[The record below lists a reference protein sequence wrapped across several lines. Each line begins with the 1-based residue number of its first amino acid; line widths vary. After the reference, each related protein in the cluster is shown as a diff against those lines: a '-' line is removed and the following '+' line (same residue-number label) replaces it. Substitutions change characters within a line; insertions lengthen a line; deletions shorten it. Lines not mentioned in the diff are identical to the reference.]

1 LTAPAES
8 SSTTQEETGPA
19 SAALNRKAILRKMGD
34 LISGSAA
41 AQALTAFTLI
51 LTARQLGIE
60 RFGQYTLCFALA
72 GLTSVLFNLGSDHL
86 LLRDGGRRPTRLS
99 LLAGSTF
106 TIKTVLGSAWLGL
119 FVLLGPLLNQEHYPT
134 SLLLIS
140 AGAVLLDHL
149 LQTVLTTFKASLRTQ
164 ASSVLEAST
173 DAAWLGG
180 TLLLVLAGNVSVES
194 YAWVRLAVLFV
205 GLALGITAIWRTIGL
220 KVSAAA
226 VRSTLSQVAPFAV
239 SDALSLASLRQDL
252 LIIGFALGD
261 AAAGLYAP
269 AVNLVNALFLVP
281 LAAYYVMVP
290 ILGRLYATDVRQ
302 ANLSARRMILMM
314 AGIGAALALAFYLAA
329 PFALLLLGKSYAGVT
344 QILRILSLV
353 LLFKCGSFAMAAIIV
368 VTGQQSRRTLF
379 QFFAV
384 AANAVLN
391 LLIVSRWGVPGVA
404 SVYVF
409 TELLT
414 LLGYTWIVA
423 RYGLKTKG
431 ISQSNS

>member
-1 LTAPAES
+1 
-8 SSTTQEETGPA
+8 
-19 SAALNRKAILRKMGD
+19 MGE

-41 AQALTAFTLI
+41 ALVLNAVTLI

-72 GLTSVLFNLGSDHL
+72 GLTSVLFSLGSDQL
-86 LLRDGGRRPTRLS
+86 LLRDGGRRPARLS

-106 TIKTVLGSAWLGL
+106 TIKVVLGSAWLGL
-119 FVLLGPLLNQEHYPT
+119 FALLGPLLNQEQYPT

-149 LQTVLTTFKASLRTQ
+149 LQTVLTTFKASLHTQ
-164 ASSVLEAST
+164 ASSLLEAST

-180 TLLLVLAGNVSVES
+180 TLLLVLSGSLNVHA

-205 GLALGITAIWRTIGL
+205 GFALGITAIWRSISL
-220 KVSAAA
+220 KASAAA
-226 VRSTLSQVAPFAV
+226 VRGILSQAAPFAV
-239 SDALSLASLRQDL
+239 SEALSLASLRQDL

-261 AAAGLYAP
+261 AAAGLYSP
-269 AVNLVNALFLVP
+269 AVNLVNALFFIP

-314 AGIGAALALAFYLAA
+314 AGIGAALALGFYLAA
-329 PFALLLLGKSYAGVT
+329 PFALLLLGRSYTGVT

-391 LLIVSRWGVPGVA
+391 LLVVSRWGVPGVA
-404 SVYVF
+404 GVYVF

-414 LLGYTWIVA
+414 LLGYSWIAA
-423 RYGLKTKG
+423 RYGLKPKWSTNPG
-431 ISQSNS
+431 IEQRL